1 MAVED
6 NPVLMSEVIETVQK
20 INKKLTDRKQ
30 NGEGYNPGADAKLG
44 LEIRRL
50 KESDTY
56 AKDFKDL
63 AKYRLEQGLPVAGSP
78 DDHCT
83 AGKLKIGDNEY
94 YGRNGHGKHNEVKKV
109 FTGNPQ
115 TATHA
120 EGDVFY
126 QAKMAGETNTS
137 AILITDRRSC
147 RACGYNG
154 GIRSMAKQMGIT
166 DLTIVSPGYEPIRF
180 NPQEKP
186 VPNPFK

>member
-1 MAVED
+1 MIRAYEGAQLRNSVSVLRMTEED
-6 NPVLMSEVIETVQK
+6 K
-20 INKKLTDRKQ
+20 IKRIHELQ
-30 NGEGYNPGADAKLG
+30 LG
-44 LEIRRL
+44 DDY
-50 KESDTY
+50 S
-56 AKDFKDL
+56 KDFEDL
-63 AKYRLEQGLPVAGSP
+63 ARYREEQGMPVAGSSG
-78 DDHCT
+78 DKCT

-94 YGRNGHGKHNEVKKV
+94 YGRNGHGKHNEVKSI
-109 FTGNPQ
+109 FTVNPQ

-120 EGDVFY
+120 EGDLFY
-126 QAKMAGETNTS
+126 QAKMAGETSTS
-137 AILITDRRSC
+137 AILITDRRAC